1 LKNTLFKK
9 RFKNTLALDSR
20 KEWITNK
27 TTQIPPKTQQQ
38 LNLASRTKDLDSSKH
53 NLKSSKHL
61 ITLDQRKGNM
71 NIKDIP
77 QISKVVDPDPRV
89 KFQEDRPVFDEPVIQ
104 VQLETPQDQYTRIR
118 KASKMKV

>member
-1 LKNTLFKK
+1 
-9 RFKNTLALDSR
+9 
-20 KEWITNK
+20 
-27 TTQIPPKTQQQ
+27 
-38 LNLASRTKDLDSSKH
+38 
-53 NLKSSKHL
+53 
-61 ITLDQRKGNM
+61 M